1 MSDIELEKTESKE
14 IWVNVAEAA
23 ELTGYN
29 FHSIRS
35 VVQRISSQPET
46 EREIKLRKRAYR
58 WELWLPDL
66 MKYVVKPG
74 RGPQPKR
81 KISDEETS

>member
-1 MSDIELEKTESKE
+1 MSDAELEKLDSQE
-14 IWVNVAEAA
+14 IWVNTAEAA
-23 ELTGYN
+23 EITGYN
-29 FHSIRS
+29 FESIRS
-35 VVQRISSQPET
+35 VVKRIANQPEE

-74 RGPQPKR
+74 RGPR
-81 KISDEETS
+81 KTSEDQNT